1 MKKVIKIGTR
11 KSRLALAQTEI
22 VANALKL
29 NHPNLEVELVPMS
42 TIGDQILDKPLES
55 FGGKG
60 AFVSEFEEAMLSG
73 KIDVAV
79 HSAKDMPILLPEG
92 LSILGVSKREDV
104 RDVII
109 TRKGTEVR
117 LTEHTVVGTSSLRR
131 QLQIKEQYGV
141 NVKNLRGNVNT
152 RLAKLQAGEYDAIIL
167 AAAGLKRLDILGAKE
182 YDFTYLDPDTF
193 IPAAGQGIIAVEGRD
208 VPELREL
215 FKEWNHIES
224 GYSLET
230 EREVLKLVNAGCNEP
245 IGAYTTIKEGR
256 INLSI
261 LYWEDKI
268 LRVQGMAK
276 VEDRLEL
283 AKELVSRLRA

>member
-1 MKKVIKIGTR
+1 MMNIIRIGTR

-29 NHPNLEVELVPMS
+29 NHPNLEIQLIPMS
-42 TIGDQILDKPLES
+42 TIGDKILDKPLES

-79 HSAKDMPILLPEG
+79 HSAKDMPILLPTG

-104 RDVII
+104 RDVVI
-109 TRKGTEVR
+109 TRKGSKTQ
-117 LTEHTVVGTSSLRR
+117 LTENTVVGTSSLRR

-141 NVKNLRGNVNT
+141 EVKNLRGNVNT
-152 RLAKLQAGEYDAIIL
+152 RLAKLHAGEYDAIIL
-167 AAAGLKRLDILGAKE
+167 AAAGLKRLDIMGAEE
-182 YDFTYLDPDTF
+182 YDFTYLEPDAF

-208 VPELREL
+208 EPELREL
-215 FKEWNHIES
+215 FRKWNHTES
-224 GYSLET
+224 VYSLET

-245 IGAYTTIKEGR
+245 IGVYTTIKEDM
-256 INLSI
+256 ITLSI
-261 LYWEDKI
+261 LYWDNKI
-268 LRVQGMAK
+268 LRVQGRAK
-276 VEDRLEL
+276 LQDRLKL
-283 AKELVSRLRA
+283 AKELVSSLKV

>member
-1 MKKVIKIGTR
+1 MKNIIRIGTR

-29 NHPNLEVELVPMS
+29 NHPNLDVQLIPMS

-79 HSAKDMPILLPEG
+79 HSAKDMPILLPAG

-109 TRKGTEVR
+109 TRKGSKSQ
-117 LTEHTVVGTSSLRR
+117 LTESTIVGTSSLRR

-141 NVKNLRGNVNT
+141 EVKNLRGNVNT

-167 AAAGLKRLDILGAKE
+167 AAAGLKRLDIMGADE
-182 YDFTYLDPDTF
+182 YQFNYLEPDVF

-208 VPELREL
+208 EPKLREL
-215 FKEWNHIES
+215 FSKWNHTES

-245 IGAYTTIKEGR
+245 IGAYTTIKEDT

-261 LYWEDKI
+261 LYWDNKI
-268 LRVQGMAK
+268 LRVQGTAK
-276 VEDRLEL
+276 LQDRLEL
-283 AKELVSRLRA
+283 AKELVNRLKA